1 MLDDFTPILH
11 RLDGRTVRVWAVSDV
26 HIGAKECNLAEFQKF
41 LARIAADPD
50 SYVVLVGDMLNNGI
64 RDSVTNVYE
73 EIIPPHAQIDKCAE
87 FLEPVKDRILGAVGG
102 NHEARS
108 RKAVDLDPMYAV
120 MCILGCQELYRQNMA
135 FVRVFLERNGIKDN
149 YSLLLVH
156 GKSERAKRN
165 FAFSLEG
172 IDAVISG
179 HTHNGLIEKPA
190 RLCMTSKS
198 RVVIKPLISMTA
210 TSWLDYGG
218 YAAAALY
225 RPAATSAPQCLEL
238 GFSGSNSH
246 DGEIR
251 VIW

>member
-1 MLDDFTPILH
+1 MLDDYQPIIH
-11 RLDGRTVRVWAVSDV
+11 RLDGRSIRIWAVADV
-26 HIGAKECNLAEFQKF
+26 HIGARECDLQGFGKF
-41 LARIAADPD
+41 LSRIAQDPN
-50 SYVVLVGDMLNNGI
+50 SYIVLVGDMLNNGVK
-64 RDSVTNVYE
+64 DSMTNVYE
-73 EIIPPHAQIDKCAE
+73 ELIPPHAQIDKCAE
-87 FLEPVKDRILGAVGG
+87 LLEPVKDRILGAVGG

-120 MCILGCQELYRQNMA
+120 MCILGIQERYRQNMA
-135 FVRVFLERNGIKDN
+135 FLRVFLERNGSKDN

-179 HTHNGLIEKPA
+179 HTHNGIVEKPA
-190 RLCMTSKS
+190 RLVLTSKN
-198 RVVIKPLISMTA
+198 RVLVKPLISMTA